1 MKIRD
6 FPHHSL
12 KKERNEPM
20 DQQTKEQLAAFRYSL
35 IAPIVSRQTPMAS
48 GEIKA
53 YLEHAAQ
60 QTYHIPGSSRT
71 HVSIRSLERYLS
83 QYRSGQWDA
92 LKPKDRVKKTSTGI
106 PPAILQ
112 EAIRLRRERPERS
125 VEQIIFMLKES
136 GVAEHI
142 EIAASTLARQLKKA
156 GASRKELIQS
166 QAAKGFRR
174 FEAEDVHLL
183 WQFDF
188 QHTLYLPDPADPKK
202 KKKAILFAILDDYS
216 RLITHAQFYWD
227 EKLPRMEDSL
237 KKAILKHGIPEQF
250 YCDNGAAFSSQHLV
264 RICGKLGIRLTHS
277 RPYRPMGRGK
287 IERFFHFV
295 DTSFKPEAYQQIEQG
310 RMATLE
316 ELNRGL
322 AAWIEGYYHIR
333 EHGSTKQPPKVR
345 AESSSRKPRRATL
358 AELTEI
364 FLWEE
369 TRKVDKTGCV
379 SLDGN
384 TYEVD
389 LDLCGERTQLRYDPF
404 DLSRIQV
411 WHQGRQ
417 WPDATVVDLSRPYD
431 RRVKPETMHLVEEP
445 DGQLSFLELAEQKRQ
460 AVLAEQDPVS
470 YAAQGGERS

>member
-1 MKIRD
+1 MKIQ
-6 FPHHSL
+6 FSPPSFIVKGAQL
-12 KKERNEPM
+12 TMN
-20 DQQTKEQLAAFRYSL
+20 QQFKEQLAAFRYSL
-35 IAPIVSRQTPMAS
+35 IAPIVSRQSPMAP

-53 YLEHAAQ
+53 YLEQATQ
-60 QTYHIPGSSRT
+60 QTYHIPGSTKTR
-71 HVSIRSLERYLS
+71 VSIRSLERYLS

-92 LKPKDRVKKTSTGI
+92 LKPKGRTRKLSTGI
-106 PPAILQ
+106 PAAILQ
-112 EAIRLRRERPERS
+112 EAIRLRKERPERS

-136 GVAEHI
+136 GLSGHV

-156 GASRKELIQS
+156 GVSRKELVKA
-166 QAAKGFRR
+166 QAGKGFRR

-188 QHTLYLPDPADPKK
+188 QHTLYLPDPVDPKK

-264 RICGKLGIRLTHS
+264 RICGKLGIRLSHS
-277 RPYRPMGRGK
+277 TVYHPQGRGK
-287 IERFFHFV
+287 IERFFHFI
-295 DTSFKPEAYQQIEQG
+295 DTSFKPEAYQQIEQ
-310 RMATLE
+310 RRISTLE
-316 ELNRGL
+316 DLNQGL
-322 AAWIEGYYHIR
+322 AAWLEGYYHIR

-345 AESSSRKPRRATL
+345 AEASKRVPRRVTL

-384 TYEVD
+384 AYEVD
-389 LDLCGERTQLRYDPF
+389 LELCGERVQLRYDPF
-404 DLSRIQV
+404 DLSLIQV
-411 WHQGRQ
+411 WHQEKQ
-417 WPDATVVDLSRPYD
+417 WPDATVIDLSRTYD
-431 RRVKPETMHLVEEP
+431 RRVKPEVSNLVEEP

-460 AVLAEQDPVS
+460 AVLAQQDPIS
-470 YAAQGGERS
+470 YVPTGGEQA

>member
-1 MKIRD
+1 M
-6 FPHHSL
+6 
-12 KKERNEPM
+12 E
-20 DQQTKEQLAAFRYSL
+20 QQVKEQMAAFRYSL
-35 IAPIVSRQTPMAS
+35 IAPIVSRQTPMVP

-53 YLEHAAQ
+53 YLEQAAQ
-60 QTYHIPGSSRT
+60 QTYHIPGSTKTR
-71 HVSIRSLERYLS
+71 VSIRSLERYLS
-83 QYRSGQWDA
+83 QYRSGQWEA
-92 LKPKDRVKKTSTGI
+92 LKPKGRSKRTSTGI
-106 PPAILQ
+106 PAPVLQ
-112 EAIRLRRERPERS
+112 EAIRLRKERPERS

-136 GVAEHI
+136 GFAQTD
-142 EIAASTLARQLKKA
+142 IAASTLARQLKKA
-156 GASRKELIQS
+156 GASRKDLIQS

-174 FEAEDVHLL
+174 FEAEDVHVL

-202 KKKAILFAILDDYS
+202 KKRAILFAILDDYS

-264 RICGKLGIRLTHS
+264 RICGKLGIRLSHS
-277 RPYRPMGRGK
+277 TVFRPQGRGK
-287 IERFFHFV
+287 IERFFHFI
-295 DTSFKPEAYQQIEQG
+295 DSSFKPEAYQQIEQG
-310 RMATLE
+310 RILTLE
-316 ELNRGL
+316 QLNQGL

-358 AELTEI
+358 AELMDI

-369 TRKVDKTGCV
+369 TRKVDKTGCI

-384 TYEVD
+384 AYEVD
-389 LDLCGERTQLRYDPF
+389 LELCGERVQLRYDPF
-404 DLSRIQV
+404 DLTRIQV
-411 WHQGRQ
+411 WHLDKQ
-417 WPDATVVDLSRPYD
+417 WPDATVIDLSRRYD
-431 RRVKPETMHLVEEP
+431 KRVKPETAQLVEEA

-460 AVLAEQDPVS
+460 AALAEQDPVS
-470 YAAQGGERS
+470 YAAQGGGQA